1 MDETQ
6 LLDEWSAKLDLDNW
20 WKELLGQSVDSPE
33 TFNFEDAKNHVP
45 WSEFNAS
52 QAIYAKIGYHL
63 SFIEATK
70 TWYAWDGRIHAP
82 CDGEALAYKIGKAY
96 FEALRRSLSEVEALV
111 NSRKHALELIN
122 ADEKDVAKIAD
133 IYSKGFRRQ
142 RDYRDRISSDAGLAS
157 LVRMMRSD
165 FSVPRDYYESDQRY
179 LVVKNCVF
187 DLDAMRNADTDLA
200 RVKPM
205 HHDPER
211 PVTKYLDVVY
221 DAEAEYSNSR
231 WWSYLKS
238 SVKDGDIPTLIHL
251 QKVVGAAFMGQSKL
265 RTMINL
271 KGPPSS
277 GKSVFVDTIWKM
289 GKEGAGYCAMPD
301 SRAITKV
308 QGQNFEQDNFRG
320 RRFIG
325 ISEPSSKE
333 DIDDDFLKRLTGDEW
348 VETRT
353 LHAKSSGWTPQC
365 VVFVLSNATL
375 KINSRDQA
383 IVDRVQVIDFPYEFI
398 DGADP
403 NNPMQRERDNSLSD
417 TLSKPEERSA
427 ILNWILLG
435 MKMYVKGFFSD
446 PKEIEQV
453 KAEKEAAEL
462 GLAYITK
469 PMSLKPPLS
478 VEKNKTALVS
488 NASSALRW
496 LYEMIEEG
504 DIVYEKERQS
514 NSHLQVA
521 EAFSRYTIWCAVNGE
536 RRSLSKRFFEEDID
550 HRYPVNRFHGNKCFE
565 GLGYSNTH
573 YAKINNQTFAYNP
586 SVQQAAPVD
595 SNF

>member
-1 MDETQ
+1 MDETV
-6 LLDEWSAKLDLDNW
+6 LLDDWSVKLDLDNW

-33 TFNFEDAKNHVP
+33 TFDFEQAKNHVP

-52 QAIYAKIGYHL
+52 QAIYSKIGYHL

-96 FEALRRSLSEVEALV
+96 FEALRRALSEVEALV
-111 NSRKHALELIN
+111 NSRKHSLELLN
-122 ADEKDVAKIAD
+122 ADEKDIKQIAD

-165 FSVPRDYYESDQRY
+165 FSVPRDYYESDQQF

-187 DLDAMRNADTDLA
+187 DLDEMRKGAL
-200 RVKPM
+200 VHPM
-205 HHDPER
+205 HHDPSR
-211 PVTKYLDVVY
+211 PVTKYLDVIY
-221 DAEAEYSNSR
+221 DSSVDYSVSR
-231 WWSYLKS
+231 WWSYLQS
-238 SVKDGDIPTLIHL
+238 SVKDGDIPTLVHI
-251 QKVVGAAFMGQSKL
+251 QKVVGAAFMGQRKL
-265 RTMINL
+265 RTLINL

-277 GKSVFVDTIWKM
+277 GKSIFIETLWKM

-320 RRFIG
+320 RRVIG

-333 DIDDDFLKRLTGDEW
+333 DIDDDFLKRYTGDEW
-348 VETRT
+348 METRT
-353 LHAKSSGWTPQC
+353 LHAKSSGWAPQG
-365 VVFVLSNATL
+365 VIFVSSNATL

-383 IVDRVQVIDFPYEFI
+383 IVDRVQVIDFPYEFVE
-398 DGADP
+398 GADP
-403 NNPMQRERDNSLSD
+403 NNPTQKERDNSLSD
-417 TLSKPEERSA
+417 TLNLPEERSA
-427 ILNWILLG
+427 ILNWILYG
-435 MKMYVKGFFSD
+435 MKWYVKGHDDSD
-446 PKEIEQV
+446 ANSMV
-453 KAEKEAAEL
+453 NS
-462 GLAYITK
+462 YITK
-469 PMSLKPPLS
+469 PMSLKPPAS
-478 VEKNKTALVS
+478 VEQNKTALVS

-504 DIVYEKERQS
+504 DIVFVKDRQS

-521 EAFSRYTIWCAVNGE
+521 EAFSRYTIWCALNGE
-536 RRSLSKRFFEEDID
+536 RRGLSRRFFEEDID
-550 HRYPVNRFHGNKCFE
+550 HRYSVIRAGGNKCFE
-565 GLGYSNTH
+565 GLGYSNAY
-573 YAKINNQTFAYNP
+573 YAKIDNQTYTYNP
-586 SVQQAAPVD
+586 SIQQASPVD

>member
-6 LLDEWSAKLDLDNW
+6 LLDEWSTKLDLDNW

-33 TFNFEDAKNHVP
+33 SFDFEDAKNHVP

-52 QAIYAKIGYHL
+52 QAIYTKIGYHL

-96 FEALRRSLSEVEALV
+96 FEALRRALSEVEAIV
-111 NSRKHALELIN
+111 NSRKHSLELMN
-122 ADEKDVAKIAD
+122 ADEKDIKQIAD

-165 FSVPRDYYESDQRY
+165 FSVPRDYYESDQSF

-187 DLDAMRNADTDLA
+187 DLDAMRSKGA
-200 RVKPM
+200 VSPM
-205 HHDPER
+205 SHDPER

-221 DAEAEYSNSR
+221 DSSVDYSKSS
-231 WWSYLKS
+231 WWKYLQS
-238 SVKDGDIPTLIHL
+238 SVKDGDVPTLIHI
-251 QKVVGAAFMGQSKL
+251 QKVVGAAFMGQRKL
-265 RTMINL
+265 RTIINL

-277 GKSVFVDTIWKM
+277 GKSIFSETLWKM

-320 RRFIG
+320 RRYIG

-333 DIDDDFLKRLTGDEW
+333 DIDDDFLKRYTGDEW

-353 LHAKSSGWTPQC
+353 LHAKSSGWAPQG
-365 VVFVLSNATL
+365 VIFVSSNSTL

-383 IVDRVQVIDFPYEFI
+383 IVDRVQVIDFPYEFVE
-398 DGADP
+398 GADP
-403 NNPMQRERDNSLSD
+403 NNPIQKERDNNLSD
-417 TLSKPEERSA
+417 TLSLPAERSA
-427 ILNWILLG
+427 ILNWILIG
-435 MKMYVKGFFSD
+435 MQWYVTG
-446 PKEIEQV
+446 EVE
-453 KAEKEAAEL
+453 
-462 GLAYITK
+462 GYRTK
-469 PMSLKPPLS
+469 PKSLKPPAS
-478 VEKNKTALVS
+478 VEQNKTALVS

-504 DIVYEKERQS
+504 DIIYVKDRPP
-514 NSHLQVA
+514 NSHLQVT
-521 EAFSRYTIWCAVNGE
+521 EAFSRYTIWCALNGE
-536 RRSLSKRFFEEDID
+536 RRSLSRRFFEEDID
-550 HRYPVNRFHGNKCFE
+550 HRFKVSRFLGNKCFE
-565 GLGYSNTH
+565 GLGYSNS
-573 YAKINNQTFAYNP
+573 YFAKIDNQHATFNP
-586 SVQQAAPVD
+586 SIRQAAPVD
-595 SNF
+595 ADF